1 VPDLPRGRR
10 AGGKTALLPVSFF
23 EKALQIGLEYFQ
35 GLLKGLEQGDRIG
48 LGSMFRDELSLLFHH
63 AAAFIHVARSQS
75 YPDFQISHVGKNIGW
90 AALGNPRK
98 GTPSLTL
105 WNGRLSG
112 ELSIRVVIPRGT
124 TPDDGLSDLPPL
136 FARGTYVERNRA
148 QGLPLYFEM
157 DYLGNAILR

>member
-1 VPDLPRGRR
+1 LPRGRR

-35 GLLKGLEQGDRIG
+35 GLLKGVEQGDRIG

-90 AALGNPRK
+90 AALGNPTK

-136 FARGTYVERNRA
+136 GRFGLRAARMWRGTAHGVCRFISRWITWATQY
-148 QGLPLYFEM
+148 
-157 DYLGNAILR
+157 

>member
-1 VPDLPRGRR
+1 M
-10 AGGKTALLPVSFF
+10 S
-23 EKALQIGLEYFQ
+23 
-35 GLLKGLEQGDRIG
+35 
-48 LGSMFRDELSLLFHH
+48 
-63 AAAFIHVARSQS
+63 
-75 YPDFQISHVGKNIGW
+75 GKNIGW
-90 AALGNPRK
+90 AALGNPTK

-148 QGLPLYFEM
+148 RGLPLYFEM